1 MIVEDFRGNLLS
13 KFGGYYKM
21 ESLRLYG
28 IRDLRYEESPQPTI
42 EQGDEVIIRVRNA
55 GICGSDI
62 SRYKKVGPLTPGNIW
77 GHEYAG
83 EVFEFGDNVT
93 DLNVGDRVAVCPAL
107 YCGKC
112 KYCRSGYIAAC
123 PDLLVTGA
131 KVPGGF
137 ATYVKVPR
145 ENVIRIPDS
154 VSFEEAAFVEP
165 SAVALH
171 GIYKTNL
178 QPGYSVAVMGCG
190 TIGLL
195 AIQWAKICG
204 AQVVYA
210 IDIENEK
217 LNLAKQVG
225 ADILINP
232 KDGNTHE
239 QIMTYTNGNGVDLA
253 VEAAGSPITSS
264 QVFALAKKRGEVVFM
279 GIPYADVQIERFYF
293 EKIVR
298 QELTVYGSWNAVSSP
313 FPGREF
319 HTTIHCMDV
328 GKLQVKPLISHRV
341 PLKMGPE
348 MFERIIDNKEIF
360 TKVMFEL

>member
-1 MIVEDFRGNLLS
+1 
-13 KFGGYYKM
+13 M
-21 ESLRLYG
+21 ESLRFYG
-28 IRDLRYEESPQPTI
+28 IQDLRYEESPQPTI
-42 EQGDEVIIRVRNA
+42 EKEDEVIIRVRNA
-55 GICGSDI
+55 CICGSDI
-62 SRYKKVGPLTPGNIW
+62 SRYKKLGPVTPGNIW

-83 EVFEFGDNVT
+83 EVIEIEDNVT
-93 DLNVGDRVAVCPAL
+93 DLDVGARVAICPAL

-112 KYCRSGYIAAC
+112 KYCQSGYIAAC

-145 ENVIRIPDS
+145 ENVIHIPDS

-171 GIYKTNL
+171 GIFKTNL

-204 AQVVYA
+204 ADIVYA
-210 IDIENEK
+210 IDIESKK
-217 LNLAKQVG
+217 LTLAEQVG

-232 KDGNTHE
+232 RNGNVYE
-239 QIMTYTNGNGVDLA
+239 QIIEYTYGNGVDLA

-264 QVFALAKKRGEVVFM
+264 QVFALPKKGGEVVFM

-298 QELTVYGSWNAVSSP
+298 QELNVYGSWNAVSSP

-328 GKLQVKPLISHRV
+328 GKLKVKPLISHRV
-341 PLKMGPE
+341 PLKRGPE
-348 MFERIIDNKEIF
+348 IFDRIINNKEIF

>member
-1 MIVEDFRGNLLS
+1 
-13 KFGGYYKM
+13 M
-21 ESLRLYG
+21 ESLCFYG
-28 IRDLRYEESPQPTI
+28 IQDLRYEESPQPII
-42 EQGDEVIIRVRNA
+42 EENDEVIIRVRNA

-62 SRYKKVGPLTPGNIW
+62 SRYKKLGPVTPGNIW

-83 EVFEFGDNVT
+83 EVVDFSDNVT
-93 DLNVGDRVAVCPAL
+93 NLVVGDRVAICPAL
-107 YCGKC
+107 YCGTC
-112 KYCRSGYIAAC
+112 EYCRSGYIAGC

-145 ENVIRIPDS
+145 ENVICIPDH

-171 GIYKTNL
+171 GLFKTNL
-178 QPGYSVAVMGCG
+178 QPGCSVAVMGCG

-195 AIQWAKICG
+195 AIQWAKIFG
-204 AQVVYA
+204 AERVYA
-210 IDIENEK
+210 IDIEKDK
-217 LNLAKQVG
+217 LILAKQVG
-225 ADILINP
+225 ADVLIDQ
-232 KDGNTHE
+232 KDGDLFE
-239 QIMTYTNGNGVDLA
+239 QIHSHTNGNGVDLA

-264 QVFALAKKRGEVVFM
+264 QIFALPKKGGEVVFM
-279 GIPYADVQIERFYF
+279 GIPYADVPIKRTYF

-298 QELTVYGSWNAVSSP
+298 QELKVYGSWNAVSSP

-319 HTTIHCMDV
+319 HTSIHCMNT
-328 GKLQVKPLISHRV
+328 GQLQLTPLISHRI

-348 MFERIIDNKEIF
+348 IFKRIISNKEVF
-360 TKVMFEL
+360 SKVMFEL

>member
-1 MIVEDFRGNLLS
+1 
-13 KFGGYYKM
+13 M
-21 ESLRLYG
+21 ESLCFYG
-28 IRDLRYEESPQPTI
+28 IQDLRYEESPQPTI
-42 EQGDEVIIRVRNA
+42 DRNDEVIIRVRNA

-62 SRYKKVGPLTPGNIW
+62 SRYKKLGPLKPGNIW

-83 EVFEFGDNVT
+83 EVVEIGQNVT
-93 DLNVGDRVAVCPAL
+93 DINVGARVAVCPAL

-112 KYCRSGYIAAC
+112 EYCRSGYIAAC

-145 ENVIRIPDS
+145 ENVICIPES
-154 VSFEEAAFVEP
+154 VSFEEATFVEP
-165 SAVALH
+165 SAVSLH
-171 GIYKTNL
+171 GLFKTSL

-195 AIQWAKICG
+195 AIQWAKIFG
-204 AQVVYA
+204 AEIVYA
-210 IDIENEK
+210 IDLEKEK
-217 LNLAKQVG
+217 LTLAKQVG

-232 KDGNTHE
+232 KDENTFE
-239 QIMTYTNGNGVDLA
+239 QIMTFTNGNGVDLA

-264 QVFALAKKRGEVVFM
+264 QIFALPKKGGEVVFM
-279 GIPYADVQIERFYF
+279 GIPYADVSIERFYF
-293 EKIVR
+293 ERIVR
-298 QELTVYGSWNAVSSP
+298 QELKVYGSWNAVSSP

-319 HTTIHCMDV
+319 HTTIHFMNT
-328 GKLQVKPLISHRV
+328 GQLQVKPLISHRV
-341 PLKMGPE
+341 PLRMGPE
-348 MFERIIDNKEIF
+348 IFERIISNKEVF

>member
-1 MIVEDFRGNLLS
+1 
-13 KFGGYYKM
+13 M
-21 ESLRLYG
+21 ESLCLYG
-28 IRDLRYEESPQPTI
+28 IQDLRYEESPQPTI
-42 EQGDEVIIRVRNA
+42 EQNDEVIIRVRNA

-62 SRYKKVGPLTPGNIW
+62 SRYKKLGPVTPGNIW

-83 EVFEFGDNVT
+83 EVVEFSDNIT
-93 DLNVGDRVAVCPAL
+93 DLHVGARVAICPAL

-112 KYCRSGYIAAC
+112 EYCRSGYIAAC

-145 ENVIRIPDS
+145 ENVICIPDS

-171 GIYKTNL
+171 GLYKTNL

-195 AIQWAKICG
+195 AIQWAKIFG
-204 AQVVYA
+204 AEIVYA
-210 IDIENEK
+210 IDIEKEK
-217 LNLAKQVG
+217 LTIANQVG
-225 ADILINP
+225 ADVLINP
-232 KDGNTHE
+232 KDGNTFE
-239 QIMTYTNGNGVDLA
+239 QIMTFTNRSGVDLA
-253 VEAAGSPITSS
+253 VEAAGSPYTSS
-264 QVFALAKKRGEVVFM
+264 QIFALPKKGGEVVFL
-279 GIPYADVQIERFYF
+279 GIPYGDVLIERFYF
-293 EKIVR
+293 ERIVR
-298 QELTVYGSWNAVSSP
+298 QELKVYGSWNAVSSP

-319 HTTIHCMDV
+319 HTTIHHMNT
-328 GKLQVKPLISHRV
+328 GQLQVKPLISHRV
-341 PLKMGPE
+341 PLKRGPE
-348 MFERIIDNKEIF
+348 MFERIISNKEVF